1 MSCECGGRDKVLDAE
16 RERDVALQK
25 LGACQRLLRELL
37 AEVTP
42 EQLGRA
48 RERLDFQDVTAGFN
62 EQ

>member
-1 MSCECGGRDKVLDAE
+1 MSCKCGGLDKVWDAE
-16 RERDVALQK
+16 RERDEALKK
-25 LGACQRLLRELL
+25 LAAVQRVLSELL

>member
-1 MSCECGGRDKVLDAE
+1 MSCECGGRGKVLDAE
-16 RERDVALQK
+16 RERDDALRK
-25 LGACQRLLRELL
+25 LAAVQRVLREVL

-62 EQ
+62 ER